1 MTSLTVHASCVA
13 FGNKAILMRG
23 KPASG
28 KSDLVLQLID
38 SQGHGLGERLLRA
51 KLVADDQVVLS
62 RVGDVVFASPPEILK
77 GKLEMR
83 GRGIITISHKP
94 KAKLELVIDLLPR
107 VEIARMPE
115 NDAMITEILGVQ
127 FPRYEIDPTAPSAAA
142 RIRSLLSEMHFT

>member
-83 GRGIITISHKP
+83 GRGIITISHKS

-107 VEIARMPE
+107 AEIARMPE

>member
-1 MTSLTVHASCVA
+1 MTSLTIHSSCVA

-83 GRGIITISHKP
+83 GRGIITISHKS

>member
-77 GKLEMR
+77 GKLELR
-83 GRGIITISHKP
+83 GRGIITISHKS